1 MYSGG
6 ATARGDEVNACEPIR
21 FVRPHPSPLPQE
33 REREGR
39 VQLLHDLARVRQRLE
54 RADLCISQ
62 KDDRRAPS
70 PGGEGWGEGGPHFIS
85 TSRA

>member
-1 MYSGG
+1 
-6 ATARGDEVNACEPIR
+6 
-21 FVRPHPSPLPQE
+21 
-33 REREGR
+33 
-39 VQLLHDLARVRQRLE
+39 
-54 RADLCISQ
+54 LCISQ